1 MRFNKL
7 DLNQLV
13 VLDTLL
19 ATRSVGRAAEQLF
32 LSQPATSCALARL
45 RDYFEDQLLVPVGKT
60 QVLTPLA
67 LELTKPVRDV
77 LMQIHT
83 ITQVRPSFD
92 PATSERRFVIESSDY
107 VMSVFLSEVARR
119 AAQVAPLV
127 QFDLRVKSAQS
138 PERLESGEVELLI
151 TPEFSTVP
159 GHPTETLFEDSF
171 SCVVCADYKPAGGAL
186 NADRYFE
193 ASHVAV
199 EWGGGRRVTIDAQL
213 LSIGKRTRRQDIIA
227 PSFTLVPEFVI
238 GTSRIATLPTRLAR
252 QLAQRVSVRVLPCPV
267 EIPPFAEKLQWHKY
281 QERDPA
287 IAWLRSLFREVADDM
302 PPMEAPLKPAARTK
316 PQLARRKRAVA
327 A

>member
-45 RDYFEDQLLVPVGKT
+45 RDYFEDELLTPVGKT

-67 LELTKPVRDV
+67 QELAKPVRDV
-77 LMQIHT
+77 LLQIQT
-83 ITQVRPSFD
+83 ITRSRPSFE

-107 VMSVFLSEVARR
+107 VMSVFLTEVARR
-119 AAQVAPLV
+119 AALIAPLV

-159 GHPTETLFEDSF
+159 GHPSEALFEDTF
-171 SCVVCADYKPAGGAL
+171 SCVICADYKLPGGKL
-186 NADRYFE
+186 SADQYFS
-193 ASHVAV
+193 ASHVGV
-199 EWGGGRRVTIDAQL
+199 EWGGGRRITIDAQL
-213 LSIGKRTRRQDIIA
+213 LSIAKRTRRQDIIA
-227 PSFTLVPEFVI
+227 PSFTLVPEFLI
-238 GTSRIATLPTRLAR
+238 GTTRVATLPTRLAR
-252 QLAQRVSVRVLPCPV
+252 QLAQRLPLRVLPCPV
-267 EIPPFAEKLQWHKY
+267 DIPAFAEKLQWHKY

-287 IAWLRSLFREVADDM
+287 IAWLRTLLREVADDM
-302 PPMEAPLKPAARTK
+302 PPVDARTAS
-316 PQLARRKRAVA
+316 ARRRKA
-327 A
+327 AA